1 MEALIPAPKHGGC
14 PAKHTR
20 REISKGYVT
29 QFAVAVQ
36 LETATPGARSI
47 IISGCRL
54 QVNRRLAHFEVRFLQ
69 LKQRFG
75 VFAAPAGRMCRALTS
90 DTTGRFLGFIGKL

>member
-1 MEALIPAPKHGGC
+1 M
-14 PAKHTR
+14 TR
-20 REISKGYVT
+20 ET

-54 QVNRRLAHFEVRFLQ
+54 QVNRRLAHFEVRF
-69 LKQRFG
+69 
-75 VFAAPAGRMCRALTS
+75 FAAKTAFWRLRGSSRRMCRALTS
-90 DTTGRFLGFIGKL
+90 RFLGFIGKL